1 MKCLLVALLCYFCL
15 AIGDVGSQDAADV
28 AAGGQAGT
36 EADDFCPDCTF
47 RKPPRYGKRFDI
59 AMVNPKSSR
68 NRSGRSK
75 SLLGTQFGPGV
86 QSGPSR
92 VPAISDAELRK
103 LLAGDIAVK
112 SQLIRLILS
121 LTRQQLDEHFALAT
135 RRLRAISRDVDN
147 VVRQNRI
154 DSGLM
159 QSMHDC
165 LRSK

>member
-1 MKCLLVALLCYFCL
+1 MKCLIVALLCYFCL
-15 AIGDVGSQDAADV
+15 AIGDVGSQDAADA

-36 EADDFCPDCTF
+36 EADSDFCPDCTF

-59 AMVNPKSSR
+59 AMANSKSAR
-68 NRSGRSK
+68 NRSGQRK
-75 SLLGTQFGPGV
+75 SLLGTHLGPGV
-86 QSGPSR
+86 QSAPSR
-92 VPAISDAELRK
+92 APAISDAELRK

-135 RRLRAISRDVDN
+135 RRLRAISRDVDS

-154 DSGLM
+154 DGKLLDFF
-159 QSMHDC
+159 QG
-165 LRSK
+165 K